1 VTVKKMNYGRM
12 TLLLLVFSLA
22 MPAWAEF
29 YRYVDQH
36 GNVVYT
42 DDLSKVP
49 VDQRSKVQPYEESP
63 NTPQKV
69 EPKEAAVKEAK
80 SDSLTD
86 DLENERQKLH
96 AQENTLNQE
105 YEDLMKMRSEL
116 NEEKNKA
123 VTNSQIKSYNKK
135 IIDFNERIKAYE
147 KKRDTLAADVKSFNQ
162 KVEARPNETEKQ

>member
-1 VTVKKMNYGRM
+1 M

-80 SDSLTD
+80 TDNLTD
-86 DLENERQKLH
+86 DLEKERQRLH
-96 AQENTLNQE
+96 AQENSLNQE